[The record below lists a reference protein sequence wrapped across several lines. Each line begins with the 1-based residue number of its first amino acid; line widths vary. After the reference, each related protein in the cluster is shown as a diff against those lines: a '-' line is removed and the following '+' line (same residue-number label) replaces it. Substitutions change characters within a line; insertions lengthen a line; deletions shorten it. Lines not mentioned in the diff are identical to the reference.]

1 MSGPEGLFDVL
12 LATVGERERR
22 EVQQLMLQ
30 MARLTQTLTV
40 AANDVARDPDVVA
53 TMPVTLLFALD
64 MDGPMR
70 PTAVQELTG
79 LSSGGVTKLV
89 ERLEQKG
96 LVTRKTGAIDGD
108 RRGVLVELT
117 RRGRNTVRSV
127 SDAMAAAK
135 KDAYDLVGEL
145 SETLG

>member
-1 MSGPEGLFDVL
+1 M
-12 LATVGERERR
+12 GERERR
-22 EVQQLMLQ
+22 EVQSVLLQ
-30 MARLTQTLTV
+30 MAQLRLILG
-40 AANDVARDPDVVA
+40 AAAEGSARDPDVVSDLSS
-53 TMPVTLLFALD
+53 TLLFALD
-64 MDGPMR
+64 NEGAMR
-70 PTAVQELTG
+70 PTAIQEMTG

-127 SDAMAAAK
+127 SDAMA
-135 KDAYDLVGEL
+135 DALKASRAEADEL
-145 SETLG
+145 ARTLQG

>member
-12 LATVGERERR
+12 LVIVGERERR

-89 ERLEQKG
+89 ERLEHKG
-96 LVTRKTGAIDGD
+96 LVARKTGAIDGD

-135 KDAYDLVGEL
+135 KDADDLVGEL
-145 SETLG
+145 SQTLG

>member
-1 MSGPEGLFDVL
+1 
-12 LATVGERERR
+12 
-22 EVQQLMLQ
+22 
-30 MARLTQTLTV
+30 
-40 AANDVARDPDVVA
+40 
-53 TMPVTLLFALD
+53 
-64 MDGPMR
+64 MR
-70 PTAVQELTG
+70 PTAIQEMTG

-127 SDAMAAAK
+127 SDAMA
-135 KDAYDLVGEL
+135 DALKASRAEADEL
-145 SETLG
+145 ARTLQG